1 MTVKIALS
9 LPDSVYSRAQQQAQL
24 SDRDITDVLTE
35 AITLSLSPAG
45 IPSDIEGDSIL
56 KPITSLSDTEVIA
69 LSQLH
74 KEPEDDRRSS
84 ELLDKQQAG
93 TLTEAE
99 GPELWRLMQTYQT
112 MLLRKATALRVA
124 VERGL
129 REPRHQS

>member
-9 LPDSVYSRAQQQAQL
+9 LPDSVYSRAQQLAQL
-24 SDRDITDVLTE
+24 SDRDLADVLTE

-45 IPSDIEGDSIL
+45 IPSDLEGDSIL
-56 KPITSLSDTEVIA
+56 KPIASLSDTEVIA
-69 LSQLH
+69 LSQLQM
-74 KEPEDDRRSS
+74 EPEDDRRSS

-93 TLTEAE
+93 TLTETE
-99 GPELWRLMQTYQT
+99 RPELWRLMQTYQT

-129 REPRHQS
+129 REPLTP